1 LLVLC
6 RQGNLDLACTSSSI
20 FDILMSAKQ
29 KENRGAYTS
38 AATVEDTSMLRDRA
52 ATTTMH
58 VEVTLDVPERKP
70 AAVDRLR
77 VATTSEE
84 PTEVPKEA
92 ANVTMEMESEE
103 TVTGTATDM
112 AAFLACNTSSRQD
125 SPRDSFALP
134 EVPSVPEGAAIK
146 PSNIARPKELI
157 RKWPSVMMELM
168 NQNDDDE
175 WQPVMERIR
184 THPHEILIQGKNG
197 GQNALHAAC
206 VRYPPTPIVQAI
218 LQAEPEAALQ
228 QNFSGETPLHLASYS
243 ASEEVQDML
252 VRAAPAAVAAADQY
266 GDCPL
271 HFAARSGAT
280 YPLMERMLQ
289 AAPECVSMRNKR
301 GVTPFWLLPRSYL
314 EAETL
319 EEIFEEDAEDYHDDW
334 MLLALFLRYS
344 YFGAGQPAPRERE
357 SGGLSYD
364 WMVHAAAAT
373 PSCPRE
379 TLRFL
384 CHLFPEQAL
393 RYNEKGYTPLLLAAQ
408 VPEMDEPDKWDE
420 NEDGFREHVE
430 AADVTLVDGTAEAL
444 PTEAAAVENVDT
456 EYLEQALQGDATED
470 ADEESVVSMLLE
482 WSPRSVVHVDSD
494 GRLPL
499 AHALVAG
506 KSWKVVR
513 QLIQACQR
521 ALVSRDSAS
530 GGLFM
535 FQLAAMKSPELD
547 TVYTITRS
555 LPELVAMTRRCTR
568 SPEGGD
574 SPSKKRAR
582 LNSFGG

>member
-1 LLVLC
+1 
-6 RQGNLDLACTSSSI
+6 
-20 FDILMSAKQ
+20 
-29 KENRGAYTS
+29 
-38 AATVEDTSMLRDRA
+38 MLQYRVAA
-52 ATTTMH
+52 ATTP
-58 VEVTLDVPERKP
+58 VEVSLHESEEDLKP
-70 AAVDRLR
+70 AAVDRPR
-77 VATTSEE
+77 AAATTTSAE

-92 ANVTMEMESEE
+92 GGSTVNATMVMEDEE
-103 TVTGTATDM
+103 SATISATDV
-112 AAFLACNTSSRQD
+112 AASVDTSNLSRQEL
-125 SPRDSFALP
+125 PRDSSALP
-134 EVPSVPEGAAIK
+134 AVASVPEGAAIK
-146 PSNIARPKELI
+146 PSNIPRRKELVRI
-157 RKWPSVMMELM
+157 WPSLMMELM

-175 WQPVMERIR
+175 WEPVMERIR

-206 VRYPPTPIVQAI
+206 VRYPPTHVVQAM
-218 LQAEPEAALQ
+218 LQVKPEAALQ

-301 GVTPFWLLPRSYL
+301 GVTPLWLLPRSYL
-314 EAETL
+314 EAESL
-319 EEIFEEDAEDYHDDW
+319 EEIFEDDAEDYQDDW

-344 YFGAGQPAPRERE
+344 YFGAMQPAPRQEETGR
-357 SGGLSYD
+357 LSYD

-379 TLRFL
+379 TLKFL

-393 RYNEKGYTPLLLAAQ
+393 RYNEKGYTPLLLATQ
-408 VPEMDEPDKWDE
+408 VPEMDEPEKWDE

-430 AADVTLVDGTAEAL
+430 AADVTLADGTTEVL
-444 PTEAAAVENVDT
+444 STEATAVQNVDI
-456 EYLEQALQGDATED
+456 EYLEQALQEGTTEEVN
-470 ADEESVVSMLLE
+470 EESIVSMLLE
-482 WSPRSVVHVDSD
+482 WSPRSVVHVDSY

-499 AHALVAG
+499 AHALLAG

-513 QLIQACQR
+513 QLIQACPR

-555 LPELVAMTRRCTR
+555 LPELVAMSGRCTR
-568 SPEGGD
+568 SPEGD
-574 SPSKKRAR
+574 DTPSKKRAR
-582 LNSFGG
+582 LNSSS

>member
-1 LLVLC
+1 
-6 RQGNLDLACTSSSI
+6 
-20 FDILMSAKQ
+20 
-29 KENRGAYTS
+29 
-38 AATVEDTSMLRDRA
+38 MLRDRA
-52 ATTTMH
+52 PIRQSQSTTAATSAAAATTY
-58 VEVTLDVPERKP
+58 VKVTVDVPGDERKP
-70 AAVDRLR
+70 AAVDHPREA
-77 VATTSEE
+77 VTSEGT
-84 PTEVPKEA
+84 TEVPKEA
-92 ANVTMEMESEE
+92 EQSTANAMVLEVQEA
-103 TVTGTATDM
+103 VTGTATDS
-112 AAFLACNTSSRQD
+112 AASLDANTSSHQV
-125 SPRDSFALP
+125 SPRDDSALP
-134 EVPSVPEGAAIK
+134 EIASVPEGAIIK
-146 PSNIARPKELI
+146 PSNLPRPKELI
-157 RKWPSVMMELM
+157 RVWPSLMMELM
-168 NQNDDDE
+168 NENDDDE

-184 THPHEILIQGKNG
+184 THPQEILIQGKNG

-206 VRYPPTPIVQAI
+206 VRYPPTHIVQAM
-218 LQAEPEAALQ
+218 LQTKPEAALQ

-289 AAPECVSMRNKR
+289 AGPECVSMQNKR

-344 YFGAGQPAPRERE
+344 YSHAGHSVPRHGE
-357 SGGLSYD
+357 SGGRSYE

-379 TLRFL
+379 TLKFL

-408 VPEMDEPDKWDE
+408 APESDEPERWDE

-430 AADVTLVDGTAEAL
+430 AADVTLADDTAEGL
-444 PTEAAAVENVDT
+444 PTEATAVENVDT
-456 EYLEQALQGDATED
+456 EYLKQAL
-470 ADEESVVSMLLE
+470 EEGVTAEANKDSVVSMLLE
-482 WSPRSVVHVDSD
+482 WKPLSVIHVDSD

-499 AHALVAG
+499 THALLAG

-513 QLIQACQR
+513 QLIQACPR

-530 GGLFM
+530 GGLYM

-547 TVYTITRS
+547 TVYNITRS
-555 LPELVAMTRRCTR
+555 FPELVAMTRRCTR
-568 SPEGGD
+568 SPEGDD
-574 SPSKKRAR
+574 SSSNKRAK
-582 LNSFGG
+582 LNSFG

>member
-1 LLVLC
+1 
-6 RQGNLDLACTSSSI
+6 
-20 FDILMSAKQ
+20 
-29 KENRGAYTS
+29 
-38 AATVEDTSMLRDRA
+38 MLRDRV
-52 ATTTMH
+52 ATTTTH
-58 VEVTLDVPERKP
+58 IEVTLDDPDDELKA
-70 AAVDRLR
+70 AAVDRPR
-77 VATTSEE
+77 AAAISEE
-84 PTEVPKEA
+84 STEVPKEA
-92 ANVTMEMESEE
+92 KGSTADASIVMELEE
-103 TVTGTATDM
+103 TATKTAMDS
-112 AAFLACNTSSRQD
+112 AACLDGNTSSREE
-125 SPRDSFALP
+125 SPRDASVLP
-134 EVPSVPEGAAIK
+134 EVASVPEGAVIK
-146 PSNIARPKELI
+146 PSNIPRPKELI
-157 RKWPSVMMELM
+157 RKWPSLMMELM

-175 WQPVMERIR
+175 WEPVMERIR

-206 VRYPPTPIVQAI
+206 VRYPPTHVVQAM
-218 LQAEPEAALQ
+218 LQVEPEAALQ

-289 AAPECVSMRNKR
+289 AAPQCVSMQNKR

-314 EAETL
+314 EAESL
-319 EEIFEEDAEDYHDDW
+319 EEIFEDDAEDYHDDW

-344 YFGAGQPAPRERE
+344 YFGAGQPALREE
-357 SGGLSYD
+357 NTGALSYN

-379 TLRFL
+379 TLKFL
-384 CHLFPEQAL
+384 CHRFPEQAL
-393 RYNEKGYTPLLLAAQ
+393 RYNEKGYTPLLLATQ
-408 VPEMDEPDKWDE
+408 VPEMDEPKKWDE

-430 AADVTLVDGTAEAL
+430 AADVTLADGTAEAL
-444 PTEAAAVENVDT
+444 STEATAVVQNVDI
-456 EYLEQALQGDATED
+456 EYLEQALQEGATEEVN
-470 ADEESVVSMLLE
+470 EESIVSMLLE
-482 WSPRSVVHVDSD
+482 WSPRSVVYGDSE

-499 AHALVAG
+499 AHALLAG

-513 QLIQACQR
+513 QLIQACPR

-530 GGLFM
+530 RGLYM

-555 LPELVAMTRRCTR
+555 LPELVAMTGRCTR
-568 SPEGGD
+568 SPEGD
-574 SPSKKRAR
+574 DTPSKKRAR
-582 LNSFGG
+582 LSDDGR